1 MGDLRPEL
9 YPATAA
15 TDHAT
20 VRWGSAMVEITDEAQ
35 LAQLQQALAAVQVKK
50 QGRDYRH
57 GNMFNEYEAYLVPTV
72 NVVQF
77 ETADGQLISRFAFNG
92 DCSQLE
98 PLDQDTERCAYLAV
112 QQPEEILATFC
123 AVRHRGPR
131 PTNRYHFPGRFRP

>member
-1 MGDLRPEL
+1 MLLGDLRPEL

-15 TDHAT
+15 IDHAT

-98 PLDQDTERCAYLAV
+98 PFRPGYRALRLSGGAAAGRNFGNLLCSTA
-112 QQPEEILATFC
+112 
-123 AVRHRGPR
+123 PR
-131 PTNRYHFPGRFRP
+131 PAPN